1 MVRANANWRSASQP
15 NRVSGLWEKL
25 AACKTRNAEIANYNS
40 RVRNGLRYF
49 LMALLLLVV
58 ALVSALTT
66 MRLAIHVREVKVP
79 DLRNKTPAEA
89 KRAAEENGVSAQVDS
104 NYYSAMVPEGR
115 VLSQSPVAGTL
126 VRRGWEVRLAL
137 SLGPQR
143 VAIPQVV
150 GQSDRA
156 AAISIAER
164 GLQLGATDNI
174 VLPGTE
180 AGQVIAQDPPANAT
194 DVSAPKISLLVAHA
208 ASPQAFVMPS
218 FIGQP
223 LGSVTTTLQNAGFA
237 VGKVTMAPQAAAMP
251 SGNTTSKPA
260 SPAIPVTPIQPA
272 ASPASIVVS
281 QEPAPGQ
288 KVLAGAAINFV
299 VK

>member
-1 MVRANANWRSASQP
+1 M
-15 NRVSGLWEKL
+15 
-25 AACKTRNAEIANYNS
+25 RNL
-40 RVRNGLRYF
+40 LRYS

-66 MRLAIHVREVKVP
+66 MRLAIQVREVKVP

-89 KRAAEENGVSAQVDS
+89 KRVAELDGLAAQVDS
-104 NYYSAMVPEGR
+104 NYYSATVPEGR
-115 VLSQSPVAGTL
+115 VLSQTPAVGAS

-143 VAIPQVV
+143 VTIPQVV
-150 GQSDRA
+150 GKSDRA

-164 GLQLGATDNI
+164 GLQLSSTDNMQ
-174 VLPGTE
+174 LSGAE
-180 AGQVIAQDPPANAT
+180 DGQVIAQDPPANAT
-194 DVSAPKISLLVAHA
+194 DVSAPKVSFLVAHS

-223 LGSVTTTLQNAGFA
+223 LGSVASTLQGAGFV
-237 VGKVTMAPQAAAMP
+237 VGKVTIAPPVSVPAPGNAATGA
-251 SGNTTSKPA
+251 PA
-260 SPAIPVTPIQPA
+260 VNAASTPTILPTQP
-272 ASPASIVVS
+272 ASPASIVIS

-299 VK
+299 VR

>member
-1 MVRANANWRSASQP
+1 LSSRKIQN
-15 NRVSGLWEKL
+15 
-25 AACKTRNAEIANYNS
+25 TEIANYNS
-40 RVRNGLRYF
+40 RVRNLVRYF
-49 LMALLLLVV
+49 LMGLLLLVV

-66 MRLAIHVREVKVP
+66 MQLAIHGREVKVP
-79 DLRNKTPAEA
+79 DLRNQTSAEA
-89 KRAAEENGVSAQVDS
+89 RRVAEENGLSAQVDS
-104 NYYSAMVPEGR
+104 NYYSATVPQGR
-115 VLSQSPVAGTL
+115 ILSQIPAGGTL

-143 VAIPQVV
+143 VTIPQVV

-164 GLQLGATDNI
+164 GLQLSSTDNI

-194 DVSAPKISLLVAHA
+194 DVSAPKISLLVAQ
-208 ASPQAFVMPS
+208 SPPPQAFVMPS

-223 LGSVTTTLQNAGFA
+223 LGSVTITLQNAGFA
-237 VGKVTMAPQAAAMP
+237 VGKVTMAQAPVPAAPPGNMTPSTPQ
-251 SGNTTSKPA
+251 TTAPG
-260 SPAIPVTPIQPA
+260 IPVNPTQSV

-281 QEPAPGQ
+281 QEPTPGQ

>member
-1 MVRANANWRSASQP
+1 M
-15 NRVSGLWEKL
+15 
-25 AACKTRNAEIANYNS
+25 RNL
-40 RVRNGLRYF
+40 LRYF

-66 MRLAIHVREVKVP
+66 MRLSIQVREVKVP

-89 KRAAEENGVSAQVDS
+89 KRLAEVDGLAAQVDS
-104 NYYSAMVPEGR
+104 NYYSATVPEGR
-115 VLSQSPVAGTL
+115 VLSQTPVAGTL

-143 VAIPQVV
+143 VTIPQVV
-150 GQSDRA
+150 GKSNRA

-164 GLQLGATDNI
+164 GLQLSSTDNI
-174 VLPGTE
+174 QLSGAENGV
-180 AGQVIAQDPPANAT
+180 VIAQDPPANAT
-194 DVSAPKISLLVAHA
+194 NVSAPKISLLVAQSP
-208 ASPQAFVMPS
+208 SPQAFVMPS

-223 LGSVTTTLQNAGFA
+223 LGSVTSTLQSAGFV
-237 VGKVTMAPQAAAMP
+237 VGKVAIAPPISAEAPAG
-251 SGNTTSKPA
+251 SGPVAPPVAT
-260 SPAIPVTPIQPA
+260 PAIPSPQPPSPA
-272 ASPASIVVS
+272 AIVIS

>member
-1 MVRANANWRSASQP
+1 M
-15 NRVSGLWEKL
+15 
-25 AACKTRNAEIANYNS
+25 RNL
-40 RVRNGLRYF
+40 LRYF

-66 MRLAIHVREVKVP
+66 MRLAIQVREVKVP

-89 KRAAEENGVSAQVDS
+89 KRVAEADGLAAQVES
-104 NYYSAMVPEGR
+104 NYYSATVPEGR
-115 VLSQSPVAGTL
+115 VLSQTPVPGTP
-126 VRRGWEVRLAL
+126 VRRGWQVGLAL

-143 VAIPQVV
+143 VTIPQVV
-150 GQSDRA
+150 GKSDRA

-164 GLQLGATDNI
+164 GLQLSSMDNLQI
-174 VLPGTE
+174 AGGE
-180 AGQVIAQDPPANAT
+180 NGQVIAQDPPANAT
-194 DVSAPKISLLVAHA
+194 DVSAPKISLLVAQS

-223 LGSVTTTLQNAGFA
+223 LGSVTGILQSAGFV
-237 VGKVTMAPQAAAMP
+237 VGKITIAPPVSSPTPGNPTSAAPQLVP
-251 SGNTTSKPA
+251 PA
-260 SPAIPVTPIQPA
+260 PIVATQAP
-272 ASPASIVVS
+272 SPASIVVS

>member
-1 MVRANANWRSASQP
+1 M
-15 NRVSGLWEKL
+15 
-25 AACKTRNAEIANYNS
+25 
-40 RVRNGLRYF
+40 LRYF

-66 MRLAIHVREVKVP
+66 MRLAIQVREVKVP
-79 DLRNKTPAEA
+79 DLRSKTPAEA
-89 KRAAEENGVSAQVDS
+89 KRLAELDGLAAQVDS
-104 NYYSAMVPEGR
+104 NYYSANVPEGR
-115 VLSQSPVAGTL
+115 VLSQTPAVGTL

-143 VAIPQVV
+143 VTIPQVV
-150 GQSDRA
+150 GKSDRA

-164 GLQLGATDNI
+164 GLQLSFTDNI
-174 VLPGTE
+174 QLS
-180 AGQVIAQDPPANAT
+180 AADDGQVIAQDPPANAT
-194 DVSAPKISLLVAHA
+194 DVSAPKVRLLVAKSP
-208 ASPQAFVMPS
+208 SPQAFVMPS

-223 LGSVTTTLQNAGFA
+223 LGSVINTLQGAGFI
-237 VGKVTMAPQAAAMP
+237 VGKVTVAPPVSVPAPENPTAAAP
-251 SGNTTSKPA
+251 PVIAVTAPA
-260 SPAIPVTPIQPA
+260 NSPPVP

-288 KVLAGAAINFV
+288 KVPAGAAVNFV

>member
-1 MVRANANWRSASQP
+1 M
-15 NRVSGLWEKL
+15 
-25 AACKTRNAEIANYNS
+25 RNL
-40 RVRNGLRYF
+40 LRYF

-66 MRLAIHVREVKVP
+66 MRLAIQVREVKVP

-89 KRAAEENGVSAQVDS
+89 KRLAEVDGLAAQVDS
-104 NYYSAMVPEGR
+104 NYYSATVPEGR
-115 VLSQSPVAGTL
+115 VLSQTPVAGTL

-143 VAIPQVV
+143 VTIPQVV
-150 GQSDRA
+150 GKSNRA

-164 GLQLGATDNI
+164 GLQLSSTDNI
-174 VLPGTE
+174 QLSGAENGV
-180 AGQVIAQDPPANAT
+180 VIAQDPPANAT
-194 DVSAPKISLLVAHA
+194 NVSAPKISLLVAQSP
-208 ASPQAFVMPS
+208 SPQAFVMPS

-223 LGSVTTTLQNAGFA
+223 LGSVTSVLQSAGF
-237 VGKVTMAPQAAAMP
+237 VIGKVTIAPAVSTAAPAG
-251 SGNTTSKPA
+251 SGPVAPPA
-260 SPAIPVTPIQPA
+260 ATPAIPVTSPQPPSA
-272 ASPASIVVS
+272 TAIVIS